1 MTLHQA
7 MAFAL
12 IGGAVVFFIWGRFR
26 YDVVSLATL
35 VIGVAVGV
43 VPAKTMFNGL
53 NNEVVVIIAS
63 ALVIS
68 AAVARS
74 GVIEALMRPILARLR
89 TEQGLVPVLTGVVA
103 VLSMG
108 TKNVGALAMMMPVA
122 LDGAR
127 RIGTPPSRVL
137 MPLSFASLLGGIV
150 TLVGTSPNI
159 IVAQQRQEI
168 LGKSFGMFDF
178 APVGLCLTGLG
189 VVFLAFAYRLLPKDR
204 QGGGGDMEEAIRA
217 NAYVT
222 EAEVPEDWP
231 PGRTL
236 ADLKLLDHEVKP
248 VGLVRKGSRANAPL
262 PDAALEP
269 GDILILEGQQQALDD
284 AVLAAGLKL
293 TRADKP
299 VELDD
304 ASEEVRTTEAV
315 ITPTSPLVGQ
325 SAQRMSLHEQ
335 FGVNLLAVGRG
346 GARIN
351 ERLRNIS
358 LRAGDV
364 LVLQAGER
372 SMPHVMTDLGLL
384 PLVQR
389 ELRLGAL
396 RHQYAPLLILA
407 AAMVLVAIQVAPVAV
422 AFFGAAV
429 AMVVVGALPIR
440 EAYRSLD
447 APVLVLIGA
456 LVPVSEAVR
465 STGGADLI
473 ASGLAHLLAAAP
485 AILALGLMLMAAM
498 ATAPFLHNVPAV
510 LVLAPVGAAL
520 ARHLHLNPDAFLMAV
535 AVGAAC
541 DFLTPIGHQCNTL
554 VMGPGGY
561 RFTDYARLGAPLS
574 LLVVFVGTPL
584 IALFWHLTQH

>member
-1 MTLHQA
+1 MTLQQ
-7 MAFAL
+7 MEAFAL
-12 IGGAVVFFIWGRFR
+12 IGGAVAFFIWGRFR

-53 NNEVVVIIAS
+53 NNEIVVIIGS

-74 GVIEALMRPILARLR
+74 GVIEALMRPVLARLR
-89 TEQGLVPVLTGVVA
+89 TEQGLVPVLTSAVA

-122 LDGAR
+122 LSGAR
-127 RIGTPPSRVL
+127 RIGTSPSRVL
-137 MPLSFASLLGGIV
+137 MPLSFASLFGGIV
-150 TLVGTSPNI
+150 TLVGTSPYI

-168 LGKSFGMFDF
+168 LGKPFNMFDF
-178 APVGLCLTGLG
+178 APVGLTLTVLG
-189 VVFLAFAYRLLPKDR
+189 VAFLSFAYRVLPKDR
-204 QGGGGDMEEAIRA
+204 QGGGGMEEAIQSK
-217 NAYVT
+217 AYVT
-222 EAEVPEDWP
+222 EAQVPDDWP
-231 PGRTL
+231 EGRTL
-236 ADLKLLDHEVKP
+236 ADLKLLDREVKP

-262 PDAALEP
+262 PDATLEP
-269 GDILILEGQQQALDD
+269 GDVLILEGEQQALDD
-284 AVLAAGLKL
+284 AILAGGLKL
-293 TRADKP
+293 AQADKP
-299 VELDD
+299 VETQD
-304 ASEEVRTTEAV
+304 ASEEVRTAEAV
-315 ITPTSPLVGQ
+315 ITPTSSLIGQ
-325 SAQRMSLHEQ
+325 SARRIDLHEQ
-335 FGVNLLAVGRG
+335 FGVNLLAVSRS

-351 ERLRNIS
+351 ERLRNIT
-358 LRAGDV
+358 LRAGDM
-364 LVLQAGER
+364 LVLQAGEKA
-372 SMPHVMTDLGLL
+372 MPRIMTDLGLL

-396 RHQYAPLLILA
+396 RHQFAPLIILA
-407 AAMVLVAIQVAPVAV
+407 AAMTLVALQIAPVAV

-429 AMVVVGALPIR
+429 GMVVVGALPIR

-447 APVLVLIGA
+447 APVLILIGA
-456 LVPVSEAVR
+456 LAPVSEAVR

-473 ASGLAHLLAAAP
+473 ASALASLLASAP
-485 AILALGLMLMAAM
+485 AMLALGLMLVAAM

-520 ARHLHLNPDAFLMAV
+520 ARRLHLNPDAFLMAV

-574 LLVVFVGTPL
+574 LLVVIVGTPL
-584 IALFWHLTQH
+584 IAMVWHLKG

>member
-7 MAFAL
+7 LAFAL
-12 IGGAVVFFIWGRFR
+12 IGGAVVVFIWGRFR
-26 YDVVSLATL
+26 YDVVALTTLIVGLA
-35 VIGVAVGV
+35 IGV
-43 VPAKTMFNGL
+43 VPFKTAFDGFN
-53 NNEVVVIIAS
+53 NDVVVIIAS

-74 GVIEALMRPILARLR
+74 GVIDALMLPILARLR
-89 TEQGLVPVLTGVVA
+89 TEQGLVPVLTAAVA
-103 VLSMG
+103 VLSMA
-108 TKNVGALAMMMPVA
+108 TKNIGALAMMMPVA
-122 LDGAR
+122 LSGAR

-159 IVAQQRQEI
+159 IVAQVREQT
-168 LGKSFGMFDF
+168 LGKPFGMFDF
-178 APVGLCLTGLG
+178 APVGLCLTAIGG
-189 VVFLAFAYRLLPKDR
+189 AFLAFGYRLLPKDR
-204 QGGGGDMEEAIRA
+204 RGVGDMDEAIRSK
-217 NAYVT
+217 AYVT
-222 EAEVPEDWP
+222 EAEVPADWP
-231 PGRTL
+231 EGRTL
-236 ADLKLLDHEVKP
+236 ADLKLLAHEVKP
-248 VGLVRKGSRANAPL
+248 TGLVRRGERVDAPL
-262 PDAALEP
+262 PDAELKP
-269 GDILILEGQQQALDD
+269 GDLLILEGQQQALDD

-299 VELDD
+299 VALDD
-304 ASEEVRTTEAV
+304 ASEAVQTAEAV
-315 ITPTSPLVGQ
+315 ITPTSQLIGQ
-325 SAQRMSLHEQ
+325 SARRLALHEQ
-335 FGVNLLAVGRG
+335 FGVNLLGVSRG
-346 GARIN
+346 GASIS
-351 ERLRNIS
+351 ERLRNIT

-372 SMPHVMTDLGLL
+372 SMPHVMSELGLL

-389 ELRLGAL
+389 ELRLGTL
-396 RHQYAPLLILA
+396 RHQYTPLLILA
-407 AAMVLVAIQVAPVAV
+407 VAMILVAVQAAPVAV

-456 LVPVSEAVR
+456 LVPVSEAIR
-465 STGGADLI
+465 SSGGADLI
-473 ASGLAHLLAAAP
+473 AAALAHGLTSAP
-485 AILALGLMLMAAM
+485 GIVAVGLMLVAAM
-498 ATAPFLHNVPAV
+498 GTAPFLHNVPAV
-510 LVLAPVGAAL
+510 LVLAPVSVAL
-520 ARHLHLNPDAFLMAV
+520 AERLHLNPDPFLMAV

-574 LLVVFVGTPL
+574 LMVILVGAPL
-584 IALFWHLTQH
+584 IVFFWPLAPH